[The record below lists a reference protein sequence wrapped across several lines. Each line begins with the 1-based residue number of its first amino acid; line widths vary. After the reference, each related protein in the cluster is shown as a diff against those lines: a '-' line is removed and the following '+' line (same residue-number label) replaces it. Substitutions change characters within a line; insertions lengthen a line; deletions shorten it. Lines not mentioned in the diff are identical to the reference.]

1 MNEISPAD
9 TAWVSVCTALV
20 MLMTP
25 GLALFYGGMVRG
37 KNVLSTFMHSFFA
50 MGVMTLQWVAFGY
63 SLSFAPDVG
72 GGFLGGLDHV
82 WLAGVRLDP
91 GPVASSIPHLS
102 FMAFQMMFAII
113 TPALISGAFAERLK
127 FSTYAV
133 FIVCWG
139 TLVYDPIC
147 HWVWGPDGWLAAR
160 GAIDFAGGTVV
171 HLSAGMSA
179 IVFAL
184 VLGKRVNAMPPHN
197 LPLTLAGAGLL
208 WFGWFG
214 FNAGSAS
221 SAGASAV
228 LALVNTHLAA
238 AAAAVAWALVEWLRQ
253 GKPTALGV
261 ASGLVAGLVAVTP
274 AAGFV
279 SPLGALCIG
288 ALTAPVC
295 LGAVLLKTRFG
306 YDDSLDA
313 FGIHGVGGAL
323 GALLT
328 GVFASA
334 AWNSPEEPSRGIP
347 GLLEGN
353 SGLLLQQAFAVV
365 VSGAY
370 AALGTW
376 VIVKVLDA
384 VMGLRVPED
393 AEREGLDV
401 SLHGEEAYH
410 TGQGTTVLNAVD

>member
-1 MNEISPAD
+1 MNEINAAD
-9 TAWVSVCTALV
+9 TAWILVSTALV
-20 MLMTP
+20 LLMTP

-50 MGVMTLQWVAFGY
+50 MGVITLQWVVIGY
-63 SLSFAPDVG
+63 SLSFGPDIG
-72 GGFLGGLDHV
+72 GGLLGNLDYMFLN
-82 WLAGVRLDP
+82 GVGFEP
-91 GPVASSIPHLS
+91 GPAASTIPHLL

-133 FIVCWG
+133 FIVLWS

-147 HWVWGPDGWLAAR
+147 HWVWGPGGWLAQR
-160 GAIDFAGGTVV
+160 GALDFAGGTVV
-171 HLSAGMSA
+171 HLSAGASA
-179 IVFAL
+179 LVFAIL
-184 VLGKRVNAMPPHN
+184 LGKRVNPKPPHN
-197 LPLTLAGAGLL
+197 LPFTLLGAGLL

-214 FNAGSAS
+214 FNAGSALT
-221 SAGASAV
+221 AGGKAS

-261 ASGLVAGLVAVTP
+261 ASGLVAGLVAITP

-279 SPLGALCIG
+279 SPMSALAIG
-288 ALTAPVC
+288 AISAPVC
-295 LGAVLLKTRFG
+295 FFAVVMKTKLR

-323 GALLT
+323 GAILT

-334 AWNSPEEPSRGIP
+334 VWNSPGDPSAGVD
-347 GLLEGN
+347 GLLGGN
-353 SGLLLQQAFAVV
+353 AALLGEQVFGVV
-365 VSGAY
+365 VAGGY
-370 AALGTW
+370 AAAVTW
-376 VIVKVLDA
+376 VLLKLLDA
-384 VMGLRVPED
+384 AMGLRVAED
-393 AEREGLDV
+393 TEREGLDV

-410 TGQGTTVLNAVD
+410 SGQGTTAVTATE